1 MRYKYQLDNLNCA
14 HCAGKIE
21 AKIAETNGF
30 EDVSFNFAT
39 KLLNFKSEKQNP
51 VSEIQAICDSI
62 ENGVTVVDKTPK
74 TNLKKYTYTLDNLN
88 CAHCAGK
95 IETKIAETDGFEDV
109 NFNFATKLLNFK
121 SEKQNP
127 VSEIQAIC
135 DSIENGVTVVDKTPK
150 NDITTKAE
158 PEITKKKIN
167 HDTIFLAISI
177 VLAVVSEILH
187 LTLDGVTAVHY
198 VVLAACFVATIL
210 SGYKVFIKGA
220 KNILKLRI
228 DETTLMAVAVI
239 AAFCLGD
246 FVEAAMVTILFS
258 IGEIFEDRAVDA
270 SRRDIEK
277 LANIRPDTATIIVDG
292 AEQVVPAESV
302 EIGSIKSSHTKEF
315 RLTALL
321 LKVKRLSTHRLS
333 QAKAFLLTQVRAVRY
348 SAVQS
353 TAVTLLPSKPQNIS
367 ATVPQQEFF
376 SLLKMPPLKR
386 ATAKSLFQDLPLFT
400 HRLLYSLQL
409 QSQ

>member
-62 ENGVTVVDKTPK
+62 ED
-74 TNLKKYTYTLDNLN
+74 
-88 CAHCAGK
+88 
-95 IETKIAETDGFEDV
+95 
-109 NFNFATKLLNFK
+109 
-121 SEKQNP
+121 
-127 VSEIQAIC
+127 
-135 DSIENGVTVVDKTPK
+135 GVTVVDKTPK

-198 VVLAACFVATIL
+198 VVLAACFVATLL

-292 AEQVVPAESV
+292 AEQIVPAESV
-302 EIGSIKSSHTKEF
+302 EIGSIIEVKPYE
-315 RLTALL
+315 RVPLDGIII
-321 LKVKRLSTHRLS
+321 KRLSTHRLS
-333 QAKAFLLTQVRAVRY
+333 QAKAFLLMPARAVRY
-348 SAVQS
+348 SAAQS
-353 TAVTLLPSKPQNIS
+353 TAVTLLLSKPQSTS

>member
-1 MRYKYQLDNLNCA
+1 M
-14 HCAGKIE
+14 
-21 AKIAETNGF
+21 
-30 EDVSFNFAT
+30 SFNFAT

-62 ENGVTVVDKTPK
+62 ED
-74 TNLKKYTYTLDNLN
+74 
-88 CAHCAGK
+88 
-95 IETKIAETDGFEDV
+95 
-109 NFNFATKLLNFK
+109 
-121 SEKQNP
+121 
-127 VSEIQAIC
+127 
-135 DSIENGVTVVDKTPK
+135 GVTVVDKTPK
-150 NDITTKAE
+150 NDVTTKAE

-198 VVLAACFVATIL
+198 VVLAACFVATLL

-292 AEQVVPAESV
+292 TEQVVPAESV
-302 EIGSIKSSHTKEF
+302 EIGSIIEVKPYERVPLDGIIIKGKTTLDTSA
-315 RLTALL
+315 LTGE
-321 LKVKRLSTHRLS
+321 S
-333 QAKAFLLTQVRAVRY
+333 FLLMQARAVRY
-348 SAVQS
+348 SAAQS

-367 ATVPQQEFF
+367 ATVQQQEFF

>member
-1 MRYKYQLDNLNCA
+1 
-14 HCAGKIE
+14 
-21 AKIAETNGF
+21 
-30 EDVSFNFAT
+30 
-39 KLLNFKSEKQNP
+39 
-51 VSEIQAICDSI
+51 
-62 ENGVTVVDKTPK
+62 
-74 TNLKKYTYTLDNLN
+74 
-88 CAHCAGK
+88 
-95 IETKIAETDGFEDV
+95 
-109 NFNFATKLLNFK
+109 
-121 SEKQNP
+121 
-127 VSEIQAIC
+127 
-135 DSIENGVTVVDKTPK
+135 
-150 NDITTKAE
+150 
-158 PEITKKKIN
+158 
-167 HDTIFLAISI
+167 
-177 VLAVVSEILH
+177 
-187 LTLDGVTAVHY
+187 
-198 VVLAACFVATIL
+198 
-210 SGYKVFIKGA
+210 
-220 KNILKLRI
+220 
-228 DETTLMAVAVI
+228 MAVAVI

-292 AEQVVPAESV
+292 AEQIVAAEALKSEV
-302 EIGSIKSSHTKEF
+302 SLKSSHTKEF

-321 LKVKRLSTHRLS
+321 SKVKRLSTHRLS
-333 QAKAFLLTQVRAVRY
+333 QAKAFLLMQARAVRY

-367 ATVPQQEFF
+367 ATVPQQGFF

>member
-14 HCAGKIE
+14 NCAGKIE

-62 ENGVTVVDKTPK
+62 ED
-74 TNLKKYTYTLDNLN
+74 
-88 CAHCAGK
+88 
-95 IETKIAETDGFEDV
+95 
-109 NFNFATKLLNFK
+109 
-121 SEKQNP
+121 
-127 VSEIQAIC
+127 
-135 DSIENGVTVVDKTPK
+135 GVTVVDKTPK

-198 VVLAACFVATIL
+198 VVLAACFVATLL

-220 KNILKLRI
+220 KIILKLRI

-270 SRRDIEK
+270 SSRDIEK
-277 LANIRPDTATIIVDG
+277 LANIRPDTATFFVDG
-292 AEQVVPAESV
+292 
-302 EIGSIKSSHTKEF
+302 
-315 RLTALL
+315 
-321 LKVKRLSTHRLS
+321 VK
-333 QAKAFLLTQVRAVRY
+333 
-348 SAVQS
+348 
-353 TAVTLLPSKPQNIS
+353 
-367 ATVPQQEFF
+367 
-376 SLLKMPPLKR
+376 
-386 ATAKSLFQDLPLFT
+386 
-400 HRLLYSLQL
+400 
-409 QSQ
+409 

>member
-1 MRYKYQLDNLNCA
+1 MLTKLRKPISKKYTYTLDNLNCA

-21 AKIAETNGF
+21 AKIAETDDF

-51 VSEIQAICDSI
+51 VSEIQSICDSI
-62 ENGVTVVDKTPK
+62 ED
-74 TNLKKYTYTLDNLN
+74 
-88 CAHCAGK
+88 
-95 IETKIAETDGFEDV
+95 
-109 NFNFATKLLNFK
+109 
-121 SEKQNP
+121 
-127 VSEIQAIC
+127 
-135 DSIENGVTVVDKTPK
+135 GVTVVDKTPK

-198 VVLAACFVATIL
+198 VVLAACFVATLL

-292 AEQVVPAESV
+292 AEQVVLPKALKSEVSL
-302 EIGSIKSSHTKEF
+302 KSSHTKEF

-321 LKVKRLSTHRLS
+321 SKVKRLSTHRLS
-333 QAKAFLLTQVRAVRY
+333 QAKAFLLMQARAVRY
-348 SAVQS
+348 SAAQS
-353 TAVTLLPSKPQNIS
+353 TAVTLLLSKPQSIS